1 MDPWAVWGAEAVRH
15 PEHCGGSVKGICGQ
29 RGTSMTSD
37 LLRNPKY
44 WRDRAKE
51 IQAIADR
58 LVNQETK
65 RTMQDIAI
73 CYEQLAQRAEERL
86 SASRPG

>member
-1 MDPWAVWGAEAVRH
+1 MA
-15 PEHCGGSVKGICGQ
+15 
-29 RGTSMTSD
+29 SD
-37 LLRNPKY
+37 LLTNPKY
-44 WRDRAKE
+44 WRDRAEE

-65 RTMQDIAI
+65 RTMQGIAV

-86 SASRPG
+86 SASRPGI